1 MHKGIR
7 DMSYDHTFHYLQ
19 GNHHR
24 WHYGVIREEIKK
36 NKILSVSDIE
46 KLVKICDYHQDGY
59 PDLIDTVI

>member
-7 DMSYDHTFHYLQ
+7 DMSYDQTFHYLKR
-19 GNHHR
+19 NHHR

-46 KLVKICDYHQDGY
+46 KLVKICDYHQAGY
-59 PDLIDTVI
+59 PDLIKTVK